1 VCVQRLDRQNAKAAL
16 DVQLAEAK
24 ARQLQFEMQHMQLE
38 LALRRMAAAG
48 ASSRQGATPGDAAAD
63 AADALA
69 SMGS

>member
-1 VCVQRLDRQNAKAAL
+1 MRVQRLDRQNAKAAL

-38 LALRRMAAAG
+38 LALRRMAAG
-48 ASSRQGATPGDAAAD
+48 APSRKDATPGDAAAE